1 MLQPKA
7 EKAQRDFPAVV
18 LESFGRVE
26 RVSPFWCVI
35 AQKLEILHLLSGSTE
50 IEEQFELPKYKAVR
64 GWARQ
69 ESEGCGEIRSK
80 MLG

>member
-1 MLQPKA
+1 M
-7 EKAQRDFPAVV
+7 
-18 LESFGRVE
+18 
-26 RVSPFWCVI
+26 SPFWCVI

-69 ESEGCGEIRSK
+69 ESEGCGEIRRK